1 MQSSQERLDKI
12 APTSRFRQRLRRK
25 MPLKIAKQGEI
36 RAAAAS

>member
-25 MPLKIAKQGEI
+25 MPLKIAKQMKE
-36 RAAAAS
+36 RWR